1 LPKKKAD
8 TSVIQAVDA
17 YLGGIRLEGAQNALA
32 AVARLLA
39 ASLEEAPGYARA
51 RLAHELR
58 DLLTELGAQ
67 VDQENNLEA
76 RREQRRRD
84 RAWAAGE

>member
-1 LPKKKAD
+1 MGV
-8 TSVIQAVDA
+8 TEAVDE
-17 YLGGIRLEGAQNALA
+17 YLGELRLEGAQNVWA

-58 DLLTELGAQ
+58 DLLAELGAE
-67 VDQENNLEA
+67 VERENDLA
-76 RREQRRRD
+76 SRRGKRRQD
-84 RAWAAGE
+84 RAWAAGDRA